1 MKGQLVIIGLG
12 CTALLAGCAA
22 LRETQEPAPWVQS
35 GMAQPA
41 SNADSLLLYF
51 QHVRNLSSAELGK
64 EYETARQAYAQS
76 RSDFNRIRFA
86 MVLALPGTANG
97 DEGRALELLEP
108 VAKNPNGRLGGL
120 AYLLISHLQERKR
133 LDAAAQGLQQKLD
146 ALRSLERS
154 LIERRR

>member
-1 MKGQLVIIGLG
+1 MRGHLVIIGLG
-12 CTALLAGCAA
+12 CTALLAGCAL

-35 GMAQPA
+35 GMLQPA

-51 QHVRNLSSAELGK
+51 QHIRNLSSAELGK

-76 RSDFNRIRFA
+76 RSDFNRVRFA
-86 MVLALPGTANG
+86 MVLALPGSANG

-108 VAKNPNGRLGGL
+108 VSKNPNSRLSGL
-120 AYLLISHLQERKR
+120 ANLLISHLQERKR
-133 LDAAAQGLQQKLD
+133 LDLTAQGLQQKLD

-154 LIERRR
+154 LIERRK

>member
-1 MKGQLVIIGLG
+1 MRGQQVIIGLG
-12 CTALLAGCAA
+12 CMALLASCAA

-35 GMAQPA
+35 GTPQPA

-51 QHVRNLSSAELGK
+51 QHIRNLSAAELGK

-76 RSDFNRIRFA
+76 RSDFNRVRFA

-108 VAKNPNGRLGGL
+108 VSKNPNSRLSGL

-133 LDAAAQGLQQKLD
+133 LDAAALGLQQKLD

-154 LIERRR
+154 LIERRK